1 MKKNR
6 TFFKRDGAQE
16 RVHHRPAKH
25 GIAIKKQ
32 FGQHFLKDEEYV
44 ERIFDHVDLNQ
55 TSSVFEI
62 GCGEGILTSAILK
75 RPVKKVWVFEIDQ
88 EWARFVQEKY
98 GSDSRLEIFLENILD
113 VDLSRLAQ
121 DAPWTLLANLPYNIT
136 FPILHLL
143 VKNRA
148 HVKEGVIMIQE
159 EVAQKIMQTSGRGYG
174 YPSLYFQYYFDWKKL
189 DKVPP
194 TAFFPPPKVFSRFLW
209 FRPKQNVS
217 EIPQADL
224 FWKFIKYCFSQPRRT
239 LKNNL
244 QSTHYKID
252 RLSEDLLKKRAQE
265 LSMSDFL
272 SIWNLLQSE

>member
-6 TFFKRDGAQE
+6 NFIHKNTQE
-16 RVHHRPAKH
+16 RTHHRPAKH

-32 FGQHFLKDEEYV
+32 FGQHFLKDTEYV
-44 ERIFDHVDLNQ
+44 ERIFDAVQLDQ
-55 TSSVFEI
+55 TSCVFEI

-88 EWARFVQEKY
+88 EWARFVQDKY
-98 GSDSRLEIFLENILD
+98 GKDGRLEVFLENILD
-113 VDLSRLAQ
+113 VDLNRLAL

-143 VKNRA
+143 AKNRMYL
-148 HVKEGVIMIQE
+148 KEGVIMIQE

-174 YPSLYFQYYFDWKKL
+174 YPSLYFQYYFQWKKL

-209 FRPKQNVS
+209 FSPKQNVQP
-217 EIPQADL
+217 IPQEQD
-224 FWKFIKYCFSQPRRT
+224 FWKFIKFCFSQPRRT

-265 LSMSDFL
+265 LSMADFL
-272 SIWNLLQSE
+272 TVWTLLLSE